1 MNKTW
6 KEKWNDFRH
15 SRQFRYGSVAV
26 IFTAVVIALV
36 LVLNIAFYALANHF
50 NWYADMTNENLYGV
64 SEASITAIE
73 SKGTTDR
80 YEILFCGDADVVA
93 SAAGGLGAYVMECA
107 KQYERAD
114 NVSIRHLD
122 TANPDATDPTSVAY
136 YSVDG
141 GRTQPSTNSVI
152 IAAFEAGNTAPDA
165 KPSSFRILSLYSFF
179 ASDSETGE
187 IFAFDGEYKFTVTM
201 LGLTGQKPVVYFTD
215 GHGENNSESALLY
228 QLFEDA
234 GYQVRVIDLATQSFP
249 AELAIGEI
257 VLVINNPQK
266 DFGAFKDPRE
276 DADGDEVAKL
286 DSFLASG
293 GNLLLFADPV
303 RYQLPNLQE
312 SIALRGI
319 EFLTDGYV
327 TDTSSSLNGAVAGQT
342 LIAQY
347 PTNTNNASASI
358 VASISSLKTIVPNAV
373 ALQNKGPASNSTG
386 EDSDDYQNNLSGEYT
401 TWSPILVSSQN
412 ATVNQA
418 KQAYTLMVMG
428 MTPRYSSSEG
438 DGLSGADQNA
448 FSLICGSPELV
459 GDAYLGSTAY
469 ANRDLL
475 YGILLS
481 ISSQNGSLDLLPSEI
496 SMKTLSSE
504 VLTISTR
511 QANVWTVVCTALL
524 PLAATVCGTVVYVRR
539 KHL

>member
-1 MNKTW
+1 MKQSM
-6 KEKWNDFRH
+6 KEKWSDFTR
-15 SRQFRYGSVAV
+15 SRRFRYGSVAV
-26 IFTAVVIALV
+26 LFTAAVIALV

-64 SEASITAIE
+64 SDASITAIE
-73 SKGTTDR
+73 SKASTDR

-114 NVSIRHLD
+114 NVAIRHLD
-122 TANPDATDPTSVAY
+122 TANPDTTDPTSVAY

-141 GRTQPSTNSVI
+141 GRTKPSTNSVI
-152 IAAFEAGNTAPDA
+152 VAAFGADNTASDA
-165 KPSSFRILSLYSFF
+165 KPSSFRILSMYSFF

-201 LGLTGQKPVVYFTD
+201 LGLTGKKPIVYFTD

-234 GYQVRVIDLATQSFP
+234 GYDVRVIDLATHSFP
-249 AELAIGEI
+249 SELKIAET

-266 DFGAFKDPRE
+266 DFGAFKDPRA
-276 DADGDEVAKL
+276 DAEGDEVAKL

-293 GNLLLFADPV
+293 GNLLLFADPI

-312 SIALRGI
+312 SIALRGV
-319 EFLTDGYV
+319 EFITDGYV
-327 TDTSSSLNGAVAGQT
+327 TDPSSALSGGIAGQT
-342 LIAQY
+342 LIAKY
-347 PTNTNNASASI
+347 PTGTNNASSAI
-358 VASISSLKTIVPNAV
+358 VESISSLKTIVPNAV
-373 ALQNKGPASNSTG
+373 ALQNKGPGSSSAGS
-386 EDSDDYQNNLSGEYT
+386 DSDDYQNDLSGEYN
-401 TWSPILVSSQN
+401 TWSPILVSSEN
-412 ATVNQA
+412 ATVDQT
-418 KQAYTLMVMG
+418 KQAYTLMLMAT
-428 MTPRYSSSEG
+428 TPRYSSNTG
-438 DGLSGADQNA
+438 DGLKEASQNSFA
-448 FSLICGSPELV
+448 LVCGSP
-459 GDAYLGSTAY
+459 DAVNDVYLGSTAY
-469 ANRDLL
+469 ANRDLI

-496 SMKTLSSE
+496 SMKTLGSE
-504 VLTISTR
+504 TLTVSTR
-511 QANVWTVVCTALL
+511 QANVWTAICTALL
-524 PLAATVCGTVVYVRR
+524 PIAAAVCGTVVYVRR